1 MASPRT
7 RFNEVME
14 ARMLSHPLLL
24 LVDDDPDIV
33 RSLSIN
39 LSADGFRSE
48 CALSGPEA
56 LAALRRELPA
66 LAIVDLMMP
75 DMDGF
80 ETSRRIK
87 RRADIPIV
95 ILTAVDTEETKVR
108 AIELY
113 ADDYLTKPFDYAEL
127 IARIRRI
134 LSRAWPNGPPDS
146 TVRVDDSLTLDF
158 GARIARF

>member
-1 MASPRT
+1 MP
-7 RFNEVME
+7 
-14 ARMLSHPLLL
+14 ARPLLL

-39 LSADGFRSE
+39 LSADGFRTE
-48 CALSGPEA
+48 CALSGTKA
-56 LAALRRELPA
+56 LASLRTELPA
-66 LAIVDLMMP
+66 LAVVDLMMP
-75 DMDGF
+75 GMDGF

-87 RRADIPIV
+87 RCADIPIV
-95 ILTAVDTEETKVR
+95 ILTAIDTDATKVR

-127 IARIRRI
+127 VARIRRI

-146 TVRVDDSLTLDF
+146 TVRVADS
-158 GARIARF
+158 